1 MRKHNNISLNRLQQ
15 YTEYMHSRNT
25 IITKLKMIGY
35 RTEISAEHKLNQCQG
50 LCFAISAIIDIHA
63 RFEWR
68 EGVLIQ

>member
-1 MRKHNNISLNRLQQ
+1 MR
-15 YTEYMHSRNT
+15 SRNT